1 VTSPYPR
8 IFVGTDGSAAAA
20 QAIRVT
26 ANLAQLLNVPVVPI
40 VAANAEQG
48 EYWANETA
56 DKAAQKLTDL
66 GAKVEEEEIR
76 LGDPANALQAWTKE
90 NPESL
95 FIVGSE
101 GLHHTTSRIVVS
113 VSNHLSHHSA
123 ADVLFTRTEPRWLKV
138 GLTTNGSAMSRL
150 DVTRGL
156 ALSAALGATAH
167 LVAVGMSDSDAR
179 RRIEPAAE
187 EIARTYPDARVETD
201 ILLGLQPGR
210 ALANAKG
217 YDLLVIGN
225 SGMAGPSRWLLGST
239 VNHVT
244 HNYTG
249 NLLLVNTRH
258 H

>member
-1 VTSPYPR
+1 MTSPYPR
-8 IFVGTDGSAAAA
+8 IFIGTDGSAAAA

-26 ANLAQLLNVPVVPI
+26 ASLAVRLNIPVVPV

-56 DKAAQKLTDL
+56 DKAAQQLSDL
-66 GAKVEEEEIR
+66 GARVEEEEIR
-76 LGDPANALQAWTKE
+76 LGDPSNALQAWTKE
-90 NPESL
+90 HPDCL
-95 FIVGSE
+95 FVVGSE

-123 ADVLFTRTEPRWLKV
+123 ADVLFTRQEPNWSRI
-138 GLTTNGSAMSRL
+138 GLTTNGTAMSRL

-156 ALSAALGATAH
+156 ALTAALGGKAH
-167 LVAVGMSDSDAR
+167 LVAVGMSDSEAR
-179 RRIEPAAE
+179 RRIDPVLESISKTHPS
-187 EIARTYPDARVETD
+187 TKVETD

-210 ALANAKG
+210 TLAHAKG

-225 SGMAGPSRWLLGST
+225 SGMAGPSRFLFGST

-258 H
+258 S

>member
-1 VTSPYPR
+1 MTTLYPR

-26 ANLAQLLNVPVVPI
+26 ASLASALGVPCVPI

-56 DKAAQKLTDL
+56 DKAAQKLAEL
-66 GAKVEEEEIR
+66 GAEVEEEEVR
-76 LGDPANALQAWTKE
+76 LGDPSSALHTWTKE
-90 NPESL
+90 NPDCL

-101 GLHHTTSRIVVS
+101 GLHHAGSRIVVS

-123 ADVLFTRTEPRWLKV
+123 ADVLFTRTEPKWSKI
-138 GLTTNGSAMSRL
+138 GLATNGSPMSRL
-150 DVTRGL
+150 DVQRGL
-156 ALSAALGATAH
+156 ALSTELGARAH
-167 LVAVGMSDSDAR
+167 LVAVGISDSAAR
-179 RRIEPAAE
+179 RIAEPVADAITAANPAAK
-187 EIARTYPDARVETD
+187 IETD
-201 ILLGLQPGR
+201 VLLGVQPGR
-210 ALANAKG
+210 TLANAKG

-225 SGMAGPSRWLLGST
+225 SGMAGPGRFFGST

-244 HNYTG
+244 HHYNG

-258 H
+258 